1 MDVGG
6 VDIEGAS
13 VDSLDLSAHLLQNFA
28 DEGNVAD
35 VGYIFNLA
43 RLVAENNRRDDRDS
57 RVFRAADINFS
68 EQRLAAVNN
77 EFFQFVDTPI
87 LAEFSVRNNMMCKIW
102 WDSA

>member
-43 RLVAENNRRDDRDS
+43 RLVASFPRNHITCLQDIPSGQEN
-57 RVFRAADINFS
+57 
-68 EQRLAAVNN
+68 L
-77 EFFQFVDTPI
+77 
-87 LAEFSVRNNMMCKIW
+87 
-102 WDSA
+102 